1 MSIIMGY
8 LLNEKKMTAVV
19 AARTEKKVAK
29 HEDIRKELEFWI
41 ENKAYNTDN
50 PLVVGGYTAQD
61 IFGLAP
67 FMDGLGVFN
76 FMVTL
81 REDPAKAK
89 EYIDGGFKR
98 K

>member
-1 MSIIMGY
+1 MNTILNY
-8 LLNEKKMTAVV
+8 LLNEKQMTEIVATKM
-19 AARTEKKVAK
+19 EQKVSK
-29 HEDIRKELEFWI
+29 YEDIRKEFEFWI
-41 ENKAYNTDN
+41 ENKVFNPEN
-50 PLVVGGYTAQD
+50 PLVVGDYTAQD
-61 IFGLAP
+61 IHNLAP

-81 REDPAKAK
+81 RDDPAKAK

>member
-1 MSIIMGY
+1 MSIIMEY
-8 LLNEKKMTAVV
+8 LLNEKQMTEVIAL
-19 AARTEKKVAK
+19 RHEKKVAK
-29 HEDIRKELEFWI
+29 HEDIREEFEFWI
-41 ENKAYNTDN
+41 KNKTYNIGN
-50 PLVVGGYTAQD
+50 PLVVGGYTALD
-61 IFGLAP
+61 IYNLAP